1 MRIVNDSLAG
11 TLESSDAVVRVSPH
25 EKLEVTV
32 VSTVAAQFGAQ
43 IRAVVDETLAALG
56 VENGQI
62 VVEDKGALDC
72 TLRARVQAAVMRAS
86 NDEVD
91 WSAL

>member
-25 EKLEVTV
+25 DTLEVTV
-32 VSTVAAQFGAQ
+32 VSTVEAQFGAQ
-43 IRAVVDETLAALG
+43 IRAVVAETLDALDVRDG
-56 VENGQI
+56 RV

-86 NDEVD
+86 DDDLD